1 MTELGNATV
10 PERPNRNADGWR
22 ESVYGL
28 FPTDFHEATLG
39 SLCNDGD
46 GIQTGPFGS
55 QLHQRDYVATGTPII
70 TVEHL
75 GDNRVIHRDMPYVSD
90 HDKDRLSKY
99 ILHEGDIVFSR
110 VGSVD
115 RRVLVQPTEEGWLF
129 SGRCIRVRPDIS
141 KIDPAYLSYF
151 FAMPEFKEYIRSIAV
166 GATMPSLNTKILR
179 ELPILYP
186 PLPEQRRIAR
196 ILGTLDDK
204 IELNRRMNRTLE
216 EMARALFKSW
226 FVDLAPVRAKM
237 DGRWRRGQSLP
248 GLPADLYDLFP
259 DRLIPSELGEIP
271 AGWEVKA
278 LGDELKT
285 LVSGSRPRGGA
296 VDAGIPSIGAENVNG
311 IGRHDYSK
319 EKYIPEAF
327 FDRMKTKGA
336 AVQNGDVLLYK
347 DGARIGRKTYL
358 DCGYPY
364 SDCAVNEHVFILRLK
379 NRDAQKYLFFWL
391 DQNWMTQEII
401 SLNSNSAQPGINQK
415 GVRSLPFMVPS
426 DQALAAFNLQIGDM
440 TDRIFANCHES
451 NALSGL
457 RNTLL
462 PKLVS
467 GDVKVNSF

>member
-1 MTELGNATV
+1 MV
-10 PERPNRNADGWR
+10 
-22 ESVYGL
+22 ESL
-28 FPTDFHEATLG
+28 
-39 SLCNDGD
+39 
-46 GIQTGPFGS
+46 
-55 QLHQRDYVATGTPII
+55 
-70 TVEHL
+70 
-75 GDNRVIHRDMPYVSD
+75 
-90 HDKDRLSKY
+90 
-99 ILHEGDIVFSR
+99 
-110 VGSVD
+110 
-115 RRVLVQPTEEGWLF
+115 RVL
-129 SGRCIRVRPDIS
+129 
-141 KIDPAYLSYF
+141 A
-151 FAMPEFKEYIRSIAV
+151 
-166 GATMPSLNTKILR
+166 
-179 ELPILYP
+179 P

-204 IELNRRMNRTLE
+204 IDLNRRMNETLE

-226 FVDLAPVRAKM
+226 FVDFAPVRAKL

-248 GLPADLYDLFP
+248 GLPANLYDLFP
-259 DRLIPSELGEIP
+259 DRLAPSELGEIP
-271 AGWEVKA
+271 EGWAVKA